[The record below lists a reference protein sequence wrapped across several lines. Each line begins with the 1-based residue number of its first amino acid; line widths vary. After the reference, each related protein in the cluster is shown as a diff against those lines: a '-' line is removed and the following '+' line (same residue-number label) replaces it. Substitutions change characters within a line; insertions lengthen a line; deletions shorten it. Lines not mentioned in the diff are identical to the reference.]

1 MAVKLKYA
9 LVSGASR
16 SPRAIAVSSWLLA
29 AALAFS
35 VGSAQAERWVTYV
48 IDSDSTRIGFHWT
61 YMGMLSPRGQ
71 FSQATGTI
79 LCDLDQP
86 EAAKVDVR
94 IPVATL
100 KTFMPVIDRT
110 LLGTGD
116 YFQPDKF
123 PYMHFRSTE
132 MMHLKKDTR
141 EFSLIGELTV
151 NGITRPVVLSA
162 KVAHDGQGNPLSSGA
177 LTATSRFRRSEFGM
191 NKMLGIVGDEM
202 QIILQVKA
210 REAKAQFAAP

>member
-1 MAVKLKYA
+1 MA
-9 LVSGASR
+9 R
-16 SPRAIAVSSWLLA
+16 QHWQ
-29 AALAFS
+29 AALDEACPYLAGRAATTDYRILTDVTPLEHEAMLVRGWRRF
-35 VGSAQAERWVTYV
+35 GLQYFRPECAGCAECV
-48 IDSDSTRIGFHWT
+48 S
-61 YMGMLSPRGQ
+61 L
-71 FSQATGTI
+71 
-79 LCDLDQP
+79 
-86 EAAKVDVR
+86 R

-162 KVAHDGQGNPLSSGA
+162 KVAHNGQGNPLSSGA
-177 LTATSRFRRSEFGM
+177 LTATSRFRRSDFGM

-202 QIILQVKA
+202 QIVLQVKA